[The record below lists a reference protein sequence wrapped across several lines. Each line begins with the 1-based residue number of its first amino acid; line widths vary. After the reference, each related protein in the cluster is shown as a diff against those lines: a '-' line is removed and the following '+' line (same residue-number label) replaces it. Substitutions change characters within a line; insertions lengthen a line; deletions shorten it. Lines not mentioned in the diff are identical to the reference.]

1 LDSLLADDSSKR
13 TDTVPSNLTH
23 GDAALSAVALT
34 DVGLRR
40 ANNQDNFAIVMA
52 SDADHWQ
59 KAGDLLIVADGMG
72 AHAAGELASQLAV
85 ELIPHH
91 FSKLHSKFDLPEAL
105 SRAFEETNREIHRKG
120 MINPDFRSMG
130 TTTCALAIFP
140 IGAVICHVGDSR
152 IYRLSGQTFEQLTF
166 DHSLVWEMQ
175 QSGEVSEESIRSS
188 ALPKNVITR
197 SLGPSPSVKVDIE
210 GPFPILKGDKY
221 LLCSDGL
228 SGQLADEEIGNL
240 LGLLDIKSAAQAMVD
255 LANCRGGPDNIT
267 VVIAEM
273 KRDIATHEGGVASS
287 SRSFGAYPTLFGIL
301 AAIGFL
307 AALFLSFIQQ
317 IPLALVSAV
326 AALIALVTGW
336 IKMSVERPAENSGMG
351 CGRAPYRKYNCK
363 PSIAFANDL
372 WVSVKD
378 LTAWIKANTNSPKLS
393 GFESNLESAKRMID
407 GKDAKGA
414 IKKLATLLVEVMQE
428 IRDRRKEDDD
438 GHVDY

>member
-1 LDSLLADDSSKR
+1 MAEDSSKR
-13 TDTVPSNLTH
+13 TAAVPSH
-23 GDAALSAVALT
+23 SSHCDAALCAVALT

-52 SDADHWQ
+52 SDAEHWQ
-59 KAGDLLIVADGMG
+59 RAGDLLIVADGMG

-120 MINPDFRSMG
+120 IINADFRSMG
-130 TTTCALAIFP
+130 TTTCALAVFP

-152 IYRLSGQTFEQLTF
+152 IYRLRGQNFEQLTF

-197 SLGPSPSVKVDIE
+197 SLGPSPSVMVDIE
-210 GPFPILKGDKY
+210 GPFPILKGDRY

-228 SGQLADEEIGNL
+228 SGQLADEEIGHL

-273 KRDIATHEGGVASS
+273 SRDIAPGEGNALSGG
-287 SRSFGAYPTLFGIL
+287 RSIGTFPTLFGIL

-317 IPLALVSAV
+317 IPLALVSAA

-336 IKMSVERPAENSGMG
+336 IKMSVERPAVSSGKG
-351 CGRAPYRKYNCK
+351 FGKAPYRKYNCK
-363 PSIAFANDL
+363 PSIVFANDL

-378 LTAWIKANTNSPKLS
+378 LTAWIKANTSSPKLS
-393 GFESNLESAKRMID
+393 GFESNLESSKRLID
-407 GKDAKGA
+407 SKDAKGA
-414 IKKLATLLVEVMQE
+414 IKKLAALLVEVMQE

-438 GHVDY
+438 GRVDY